1 MSDRLM
7 FCMIAFYLLTA
18 GVSFVE
24 RQYGRCL
31 YFVGAVVLSIGV
43 LMMRKDLQ

>member
-7 FCMIAFYLLTA
+7 LLMIAFYLLTA
-18 GVSFVE
+18 LVSAWE

-31 YFVGAVVLSIGV
+31 YFVGAVVLSCGV
-43 LMMRKDLQ
+43 LMMRND

>member
-7 FCMIAFYLLTA
+7 FCMIAFYCVTA
-18 GVSFVE
+18 AVSFVE

-31 YFVGAVVLSIGV
+31 YFVGAVVLSCGV
-43 LMMRKDLQ
+43 LMMRND